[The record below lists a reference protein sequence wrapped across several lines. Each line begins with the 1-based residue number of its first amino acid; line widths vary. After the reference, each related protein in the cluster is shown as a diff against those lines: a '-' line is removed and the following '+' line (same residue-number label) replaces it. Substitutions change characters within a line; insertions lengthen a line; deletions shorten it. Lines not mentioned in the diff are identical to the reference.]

1 MAHPTSKLVKTKMF
15 WNKKEETTTMLPLD
29 GEAGFARLGEQE
41 VAVLFKH
48 SPTCVISMMANS
60 QVEKFQAAHP
70 QVPVYM
76 ISVKKERPMSNF
88 VAETTGIEH
97 ASPQIIIFRKGTPS
111 AVATHGEITAQS
123 IQQML
128 CL

>member
-1 MAHPTSKLVKTKMF
+1 MF
-15 WNKKEETTTMLPLD
+15 WDKKEETTTMLPLE
-29 GEAGFARLGEQE
+29 GETGFARLGEQE

-48 SPTCVISMMANS
+48 SPTCIISMKANS

-70 QVPVYM
+70 QVPIYM

-88 VAETTGIEH
+88 IAETTGIEH
-97 ASPQIIIFRKGTPS
+97 ASPQIIVFRKGTPS

-123 IQQML
+123 IQQMIQA
-128 CL
+128 

>member
-1 MAHPTSKLVKTKMF
+1 
-15 WNKKEETTTMLPLD
+15 MLPLD
-29 GEAGFARLGEQE
+29 GEADFARLGQQE

-48 SPTCVISMMANS
+48 SPTCIISMKANS
-60 QVEKFQAAHP
+60 QVEKFRSAHP

-97 ASPQIIIFRKGTPS
+97 ASPQIIVFRNGSPA

-123 IQQML
+123 IQQMIQV
-128 CL
+128 